1 MNRKMYSMLFLCL
14 ILMSVNASSNRV
26 VKVSASMIEISEMP
40 AIKPYTQILNELN
53 QEYGTEFAF
62 PTNDIIAITEMNRSQ
77 VIEEILSVPVED
89 YEQFIRN
96 AYNGINIE
104 GYNQDTEC
112 SMTETQKAYY
122 SSSNFLSICAV
133 TYYADG
139 ANRYSSI
146 NDYGYGYS
154 TTPYYQ
160 PYDMSYTI
168 SSDSKNCSVLF
179 ESHYMLNSTVSY
191 DNWRVHTH
199 AAYFR
204 AGGGNVQI

>member
-122 SSSNFLSICAV
+122 SSSNFL
-133 TYYADG
+133 
-139 ANRYSSI
+139 
-146 NDYGYGYS
+146 
-154 TTPYYQ
+154 
-160 PYDMSYTI
+160 
-168 SSDSKNCSVLF
+168 
-179 ESHYMLNSTVSY
+179 
-191 DNWRVHTH
+191 
-199 AAYFR
+199 
-204 AGGGNVQI
+204 